1 MSRQLHLALFVSH
14 AGSHLAG
21 WRLPEAQAGHPL
33 AIDDYRRLA
42 EKAEA
47 ARLDLLFVADK
58 LALDDI
64 HGGSFDAAVNGRPN
78 GSPEPL
84 ALLSALSV
92 LTSRIGLGA
101 TVSTS
106 YHQPYHVARQ
116 LATLDHFS
124 GGRAAW
130 NAVTS
135 VNDGEARNFGLDQHL
150 GHAER
155 YARAG
160 EFLDVVR
167 GLWDTWEAD
176 AIVADKASGRYADAG
191 KLHYLDHHGAAFKV
205 RGPLN
210 LPRPPQGHPVLIQ
223 AGVSPAFQA
232 LAARNAEVIFP
243 VQSTLEKG
251 QAFYR
256 TFKQQV
262 VEAGRQPDD
271 VKVMP
276 GLYPIVADTDEQA
289 HELAARLDELIL
301 PVTGLAFMSAS
312 MNYDLAQHDPK
323 GPVPDIR
330 ARIRGSK
337 GRFDAVIGNAI
348 EAGWSLEQLGR
359 WYASSLAFAK
369 MIGSP
374 VTIADQMQA
383 WLEQGAADGFV
394 IMAPYMP
401 GGAER
406 FLEQVVP
413 ELQRRG
419 LFRTQYQGRTLREHL
434 GLVVPANR
442 HTAARA
448 TALPLVEPALKDR
461 ISDRSQA

>member
-1 MSRQLHLALFVSH
+1 MTDPTTARKLHLALFVSH

-21 WRLPEAQAGHPL
+21 WRLPEAQTGNAL
-33 AIDDYRRLA
+33 SIQFYRSLA

-47 ARLDLLFVADK
+47 AKLDMLFVADK

-64 HGGSFDAAVNGRPN
+64 YGNSFEAAVSWRPS
-78 GSPEPL
+78 GAPEPL

-92 LTSRIGLGA
+92 LTNRIGLGA
-101 TVSTS
+101 TISTS
-106 YHQPYHVARQ
+106 YHQPYNVARQ
-116 LATLDHFS
+116 FATLDHFS
-124 GGRAAW
+124 NGRAAW

-135 VNDGEARNFGLDQHL
+135 VNDGEARNFGLDQHI

-155 YARAG
+155 YAKAA

-167 GLWDTWEAD
+167 GLWDTWEDD
-176 AIVADKASGRYADAG
+176 AVLADKTSGRYADAG
-191 KLHYLDHHGAAFKV
+191 KLHYLHHDGEHFKV

-223 AGVSPAFQA
+223 AGVSPAFQS

-243 VQSTLEKG
+243 VQSTLEKA
-251 QAFYR
+251 QDFYR

-262 VEAGRQPDD
+262 VDAGRQADD
-271 VKVMP
+271 VKVLP
-276 GLYPIVADTDEQA
+276 GLYPIIADSDEQA
-289 HELAARLDELIL
+289 HELAAQLDESIL
-301 PVTGLAFMSAS
+301 PLAGLAFMSAS

-323 GPVPDIR
+323 EPVPDIR
-330 ARIRGSK
+330 EHIRGSK
-337 GRFDAVIGNAI
+337 GRFDVVIGNAI
-348 EAGWSLEQLGR
+348 EAGWNLEQLGR

-369 MIGSP
+369 FIGSP
-374 VTIADQMQA
+374 STVADQMQH

-394 IMAPYMP
+394 VMAPYMP

-406 FLEQVVP
+406 FLEHVVP

-419 LFRTQYQGRTLREHL
+419 LFRTEYQGTTLREHL
-434 GLVVPANR
+434 GLR
-442 HTAARA
+442 K
-448 TALPLVEPALKDR
+448 PLY
-461 ISDRSQA
+461 QAV

>member
-1 MSRQLHLALFVSH
+1 MSRQLKLALFVSH

-21 WRLPEAQAGHPL
+21 WRLPQAQTVNPL
-33 AIDDYRRLA
+33 DIRGYQKLA
-42 EKAEA
+42 QKAEA
-47 ARLDLLFVADK
+47 ARLDMLFVADK

-64 HGGSFDAAVNGRPN
+64 HGGAFDAAVTWRPN

-92 LTSRIGLGA
+92 LTTHIGLGA
-101 TVSTS
+101 TISTS

-116 LATLDHFS
+116 FATIDHFS
-124 GGRAAW
+124 GGRTAW

-135 VNDGEARNFGLDQHL
+135 VNDGEARNFGLDRHL

-155 YARAG
+155 YARAA

-167 GLWDTWEAD
+167 GLWDSWEDD
-176 AIVADKASGRYADAG
+176 AIIADKASGRYTDAS
-191 KLHYLDHHGAAFKV
+191 KLHYLDHHGEAFKV

-223 AGVSPAFQA
+223 AGVSPAFQS
-232 LAARNAEVIFP
+232 LAAQNAEVIFP

-262 VEAGRQPDD
+262 VDAGRSPDD
-271 VKVMP
+271 VKVLP
-276 GLYPIVADTDEQA
+276 GLYPIVADTDEEAQA
-289 HELAARLDELIL
+289 LAAQLDELIL
-301 PVTGLAFMSAS
+301 PITGLAFMSAS
-312 MNYDLAQHDPK
+312 MNYDLSQHDPK
-323 GPVPDIR
+323 APVPDIR
-330 ARIRGSK
+330 EHIRGSK
-337 GRFDAVIGNAI
+337 GRFDVVIGNAI

-374 VTIADQMQA
+374 NTIADQMQA

-394 IMAPYMP
+394 VMAPYMP

-406 FLEQVVP
+406 FLDQVVP

-419 LFRTQYQGRTLREHL
+419 LFRTEYQGTTLREHL
-434 GLVVPANR
+434 GLRKPVPRGFAG
-442 HTAARA
+442 H
-448 TALPLVEPALKDR
+448 
-461 ISDRSQA
+461 